1 MDKELD
7 DIRKKKEELLKK
19 MLEMPNDVLHLKN
32 YQELSNVINQYPNKI
47 VIIDCSAVWCGPC
60 KWFSPIFEQLQ
71 KEFKIDFIFTKVDV
85 DEARDIAVNFGIRAV
100 PTTLF
105 IKGGNIIKK
114 VEGAMK
120 YEQMKPILLQFK
132 A

>member
-19 MLEMPNDVLHLKN
+19 MLKMPNDVLHLKN
-32 YQELSNVINQYPNKI
+32 YQELSKVFNQYPNKI

-71 KEFKIDFIFTKVDV
+71 KEFKMDFIFTKVDV
-85 DEARDIAVNFGIRAV
+85 DEARDIAINFGISAV

>member
-19 MLEMPNDVLHLKN
+19 MLKMPNEVLHLKN

-71 KEFKIDFIFTKVDV
+71 KEFKMDFIFTKVDV

-120 YEQMKPILLQFK
+120 YEQMKPILLQFN

>member
-19 MLEMPNDVLHLKN
+19 MLDMPNDVLHLKN

-71 KEFKIDFIFTKVDV
+71 KEFNMDFIFTKVDV
-85 DEARDIAVNFGIRAV
+85 DEARDIAINFGIRAV

-114 VEGAMK
+114 IEGALK
-120 YEQMKPILLQFK
+120 YEQMKPILLQLK

>member
-19 MLEMPNDVLHLKN
+19 MLKMPNEVLHLKN

-71 KEFKIDFIFTKVDV
+71 KEFKMDFIFTKVDV

-120 YEQMKPILLQFK
+120 YEQMKPILLQIK

>member
-71 KEFKIDFIFTKVDV
+71 KEFKMDFIFTKVDV
-85 DEARDIAVNFGIRAV
+85 DEARDIAINFGIRAV

-105 IKGGNIIKK
+105 IKAGNIIKK
-114 VEGAMK
+114 IEGAMK
-120 YEQMKPILLQFK
+120 YEQMKPILLQIK

>member
-19 MLEMPNDVLHLKN
+19 MLEIPNDVLHLKN

-71 KEFKIDFIFTKVDV
+71 KEFNMDFIFTKVDV
-85 DEARDIAVNFGIRAV
+85 DEARDIAINFGIRAV

-120 YEQMKPILLQFK
+120 YEQMKPILLQIK

>member
-19 MLEMPNDVLHLKN
+19 MLEVPNNVLHLKN

-71 KEFKIDFIFTKVDV
+71 KEFNMDFIFTKVDV
-85 DEARDIAVNFGIRAV
+85 DEARDIAINFGIRAV

-120 YEQMKPILLQFK
+120 YEQMKPILLQIK